1 METWERGR
9 REEELILN
17 MGPQHPSTHGVL
29 RVVLTL
35 EGELVVDAKP
45 VIGYLHR
52 GIEKIAE
59 NKQYYQVIPYTD
71 RTDYVCAPINNLGY
85 VLAVEKLLGIEAPE
99 RAQYV
104 RVILA
109 ELSRIASHLVWLG
122 THAMDIGAI
131 TVFLYCLRERETI
144 LDLFEMFGG
153 ARLTTNIMRIGGFYW
168 DTPPGWLE
176 KVGEFCRLMPDRI
189 REYEDLLTDNPIWI
203 RRTKGVGILSAE
215 DAIQYGVTGPMLR
228 GSGVAYDVRKAH
240 PYCVYD
246 RLDFLVP
253 TGSNGDSYD
262 RYLVRLEEMR
272 QSVRIIQQC
281 LQQIPEGPM
290 RTEHPQYVMPAREKV
305 YTTIEEMTKHFV
317 WVIHGIKPPVG
328 EVYQAVESPKGE
340 LGYYIISDGTNRPY
354 RMRIRPPSFVNLQA
368 LPAMVKGALV
378 ADVIAVIGT
387 IDIVL
392 GEVDR

>member
-1 METWERGR
+1 MDTWGRGK

-29 RVVLTL
+29 RVILTL
-35 EGELVVDAKP
+35 EGELVVDANP

-85 VLAVEKLLGIEAPE
+85 VLAVEKLLGIEAPP

-131 TVFLYCLRERETI
+131 TVFLYCLRERELI
-144 LDLFEMFGG
+144 LDIFEMFGG

-168 DTPPGWLE
+168 DIPPGWLE
-176 KVGEFCRLMPDRI
+176 KIAEFCNIMPDRI
-189 REYEDLLTDNPIWI
+189 QEYEALLTENPIWI
-203 RRTKGVGILSAE
+203 KRTKGVGILTPE

-228 GSGVAYDVRKAH
+228 GSGVAYDVRKAQ

-246 RLDFLVP
+246 KLDFIVP
-253 TGSNGDSYD
+253 TGTTGDSYD

-272 QSVRIIQQC
+272 QSLRIIQQC

-290 RTEHPQYVMPAREKV
+290 RTEHPHYVMPDRKNV
-305 YTTIEEMTKHFV
+305 YTTIEEMTKHFI
-317 WVIHGIKPPVG
+317 WVIHGIKPPPG

-368 LPAMVKGALV
+368 LPAMVRGALV